1 MPFQDDVLLAELAA
15 ARSIALA
22 FMVSSTKP
30 VLTNSLSL
38 RPAWA
43 DWFNRTARAFSLKY
57 TDLAAVN
64 ARSWTMDYFDYWRR
78 RVKKDPASATTFVEY
93 SEAPPADRLA
103 FLDWR
108 RASLIVRLR
117 EEFSKVKSAYMRQV
131 IRAAA
136 RAYLGFLR
144 QARERARGDFLLE
157 L

>member
-1 MPFQDDVLLAELAA
+1 MPVRDEALVAELSA
-15 ARSIALA
+15 ARAITSA
-22 FMVSSTKP
+22 FMVSATKP
-30 VLTNSLSL
+30 MLVDKPSL

-64 ARSWTMDYFDYWRR
+64 ARAWMMDYFDYWRR
-78 RVKKDPASATTFVEY
+78 RVKLDPTAATKFVEY

-117 EEFSKVKSAYMRQV
+117 EEFPKVKSAYMRQV